1 MNIHIPQT
9 VEAQTE
15 LRMLSAAKHKVI
27 SAQGSRPNF
36 CIVQDSLLGAYRMT
50 LGNQQVRKDQF
61 YDISMKLGYDLD
73 RIMKKIQHIRRVLKE
88 KGKKIQC
95 FNGKG
100 LISLVLPDDL
110 FYQKENKAD
119 PNEPFI
125 RIYKGV
131 LYEGALDKSVVG
143 ATIGSLIQIINKEY
157 GPDQALEFID
167 GVQFI
172 SSAWLLLSGFSVG
185 IEDCLVQGE
194 KQTEQIK
201 DVIRKCYIEAEG
213 IKTTTT
219 HPGIR
224 EVRITGTLSKAKD
237 IGLKIAKD
245 SLSSDNN
252 FLSTVKSGSKG
263 DWFNIAQITG
273 LLGQQNLLGK
283 RVAPTLNNG
292 KRTLPHYPMENMPL
306 EMEYESR
313 GFIDS
318 SFINGLNP
326 KQFYMHACSGREGC
340 ADKLCQQ
347 QTVAFLVFCHTRRE
361 KRCKTKVVVIT
372 TYNCLVTFI

>member
-1 MNIHIPQT
+1 
-9 VEAQTE
+9 
-15 LRMLSAAKHKVI
+15 
-27 SAQGSRPNF
+27 
-36 CIVQDSLLGAYRMT
+36 MT
-50 LGNQQVRKDQF
+50 LGNQTVRKDQF
-61 YDISMKLGYDLD
+61 YDISMKLDYSLD
-73 RIMKKIQHIRRVLKE
+73 RIMKKIKHIRRILKE

-100 LISLVLPDDL
+100 LLSLVLPDDL
-110 FYQKENKAD
+110 FYEKENKAD
-119 PNEPFI
+119 PDEPFL

-131 LYEGALDKSVVG
+131 IYEGAIDKSVVG
-143 ATIGSLIQIINKEY
+143 ATVNSLIQIINKEY
-157 GPDQALEFID
+157 GADQALEFID

-172 SSAWLLLSGFSVG
+172 SNSWLLLSGFSVG
-185 IEDCLVQGE
+185 LEDCMVQGE
-194 KQTEQIK
+194 EQTHKIK

-213 IKTTTT
+213 IKTTTS

-252 FLSTVKSGSKG
+252 FLSTVRSGSKG
-263 DWFNIAQITG
+263 DFFNIAQITG

-283 RVAPTLNNG
+283 RVVPTLNNG
-292 KRTLPHYPMENMPL
+292 KRTLPHYPMENLPL

-318 SFINGLNP
+318 SFIIGLNP

-340 ADKLCQQ
+340 ADTAMNTARFWLSNVKSI
-347 QTVAFLVFCHTRRE
+347 ASLV
-361 KRCKTKVVVIT
+361 
-372 TYNCLVTFI
+372 L